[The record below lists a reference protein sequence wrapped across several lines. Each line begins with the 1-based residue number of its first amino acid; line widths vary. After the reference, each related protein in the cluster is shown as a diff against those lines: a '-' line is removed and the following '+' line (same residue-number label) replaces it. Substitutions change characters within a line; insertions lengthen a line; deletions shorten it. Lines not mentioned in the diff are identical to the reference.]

1 MQTVLENE
9 TRQAQM
15 TKKCPFC
22 AEEIQAEAIKCRFC
36 NEFLSEPPRRKAK
49 WYHSNSTAIVA
60 FLCLGPLAL
69 PLVWLN
75 PRYSPAVKAILTVII
90 LVVTVALCYGVVG
103 MYNNL
108 FEQIKA
114 LGL

>member
-1 MQTVLENE
+1 MQTLLEQPTAE
-9 TRQAQM
+9 AQM

-22 AEEIQAEAIKCRFC
+22 AEEIQADAIKCRFC

-49 WYHSNSTAIVA
+49 WYHSNSTVIVA

-75 PRYSPAVKAILTVII
+75 PRYNPAVKAILTVII